1 MGSSPNKKSPQRWR
15 ENLEAFTVAIVMAV
29 MLKYFA
35 VEAYQIPTGS
45 MQPTLMGTEFRERGA
60 LVGEIKDRILVD
72 KLSFHLRDPER
83 FEVVIFKYPLNRAQN
98 FVKRLVGMPGEQFRI
113 QYGDLWQRSDSSQP
127 WKVLR
132 RPEGVMEEHWKAID
146 VGEPAR
152 GVHWMAEGNR
162 SITARDVDAS
172 GPTQLTFAAHGGGS
186 ILDTYQ
192 HGYPAGV
199 QEAMRRYP
207 EFHRSNANTVGDLR
221 VSGEITPGASLATF
235 AIELGEGARRYRF
248 ELPGPAA
255 KDSGSVRVEW
265 ARNEAYP
272 PASAGHALRLEA
284 GRTYHFAAQNL
295 DDLLALELDGELV
308 ATLEVPPAAD
318 QNSSVKLALEGGGAR
333 LADLQVW
340 RDIFYTEGS
349 FASEWTIPEGHY
361 FMLGD
366 NTQDSSDGRE
376 WRAIALQWQGG
387 PEGGPVLGN
396 AREGLADGRYRPDS
410 NPIRELTSAGM
421 TTFFRDVYGELH
433 VFPRAAEI
441 PLPAE
446 QQYATVPFVPREL
459 ITGRALAVFWPL
471 SFAFDTYRVKWIR

>member
-1 MGSSPNKKSPQRWR
+1 MGTPPNHRSPQRWR

-45 MQPTLMGTEFRERGA
+45 MQPTLMGSEFRERGA
-60 LVGEIKDRILVD
+60 LVGEVKDRILVD

-113 QYGDLWQRSDSSQP
+113 QYGDLWQRADSTQP

-132 RPEGVMEEHWKAID
+132 RPEGVMDEHWKAID
-146 VGEPAR
+146 VGEPSR
-152 GVHWMAEGNR
+152 GVHWMADGNR
-162 SITARDVDAS
+162 SISAREFDAA
-172 GPTQLTFAAHGGGS
+172 GATQLTFAAHGGGS
-186 ILDTYQ
+186 ILDSYQ
-192 HGYPAGV
+192 HGYPAGM
-199 QEAMRRYP
+199 QDAMRRYP
-207 EFHRSNANTVGDLR
+207 EFRRSNANTVGDLR
-221 VSGEITPGASLATF
+221 VTGEITPSASLALFT
-235 AIELGEGARRYRF
+235 IELGEGARRYRF

-255 KDSGSVRVEW
+255 QASGSVRVEW
-265 ARNEAYP
+265 ARNESYP
-272 PASAGHALRLEA
+272 PSRAELTLALEA

-295 DDLLALELDGELV
+295 DDLLALELDGERI

-318 QNSSVKLALEGGGAR
+318 QSSSVKLALTGGGAR
-333 LADLQVW
+333 MADLQVW

-349 FASEWTIPEGHY
+349 FASEWTIPAGHY

-376 WRAIALQWQGG
+376 WRAIALAWSGG

-410 NPIRELTSAGM
+410 NPIRELTSAGS

-433 VFPRAAEI
+433 VFPRS
-441 PLPAE
+441 AE
-446 QQYATVPFVPREL
+446 QPLAADAQYAAVPFVPREL